1 MKTAIYLVLVIAL
14 LAALPA
20 CGRGEGGAAGYG
32 AGGGQSLRE
41 GSTSPLHSS
50 IAQDETYQKLLGLNI
65 LLYPPPVDDPKFES
79 YGSPAWDLDATSFVK
94 LMKDNFKGQMGDQAV
109 YEPKVE
115 ALQNDPLIAQIQ
127 EKIYGGKPVQVG
139 WIYGNNAKL
148 DFMETN
154 GENVTLIP
162 ADNTVVFTGKKAD
175 VDPTNASFDIGK
187 ASAFYLP
194 ANAVVTF
201 YTDTL
206 RSAPLRIDQN
216 TGVLTA
222 VIVPVGVGVEKAS
235 PGTGIDQALVAKSR
249 WVFGQPGNS
258 QGYFEG
264 LTGGTKEIVPVN

>member
-1 MKTAIYLVLVIAL
+1 MKKVIYLVIVIAL

-65 LLYPPPVDDPKFES
+65 LLYPPPVDDPKFEL
-79 YGSPAWDLDATSFVK
+79 YGSPNWDLDATGFVK

-109 YEPKVE
+109 YEPKVD

-127 EKIYGGKPVQVG
+127 EKVFGGKPVQVG

-154 GENVTLIP
+154 GENVVLIP
-162 ADNTVVFTGKKAD
+162 ANNMLIFAGKKSD
-175 VDPTNASFDIGK
+175 VDPTTAKFDIGK
-187 ASAFYLP
+187 AAAFYIP

-216 TGVLTA
+216 TGALTA
-222 VIVPVGVGVEKAS
+222 VIVPEGVGLEQAS
-235 PGTGIDQALVAKSR
+235 PGSGIDQALVAKNR
-249 WVFGQPGNS
+249 WVFGQPGKS
-258 QGYFEG
+258 EGFFEG
-264 LTGGTKEIVPVN
+264 LTGGTKEIVPIN